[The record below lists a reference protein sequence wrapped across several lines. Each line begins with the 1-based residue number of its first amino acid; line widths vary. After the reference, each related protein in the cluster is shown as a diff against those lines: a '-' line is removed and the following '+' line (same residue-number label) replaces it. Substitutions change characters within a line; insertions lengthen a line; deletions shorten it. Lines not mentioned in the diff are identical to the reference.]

1 MRPVST
7 ARSAPLRL
15 SGSRPTAGSRAIDAD
30 PLYHV
35 ISTLD
40 FAGNRITN
48 LRQYLEQRAG
58 SFGHVN
64 GEDPCV
70 ITGTPDV
77 R

>member
-1 MRPVST
+1 M
-7 ARSAPLRL
+7 
-15 SGSRPTAGSRAIDAD
+15 
-30 PLYHV
+30 